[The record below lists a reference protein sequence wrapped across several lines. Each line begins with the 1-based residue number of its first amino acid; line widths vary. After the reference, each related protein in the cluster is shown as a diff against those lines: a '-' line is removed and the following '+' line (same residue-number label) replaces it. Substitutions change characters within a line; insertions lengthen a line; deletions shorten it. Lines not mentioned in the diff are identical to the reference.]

1 MKAMERFYYI
11 ELYKLFKRKDVFWS
25 LLISIFVPL
34 LFGLLAKT
42 ESDILTISGEKFSAI
57 QYAIM
62 MFGFLKSL
70 FLFYFMF
77 IIFTSSTFAGELE
90 KGNLSLL
97 LVRSENRVKIMLSK
111 VLALLTVLM
120 VFIFFVILS
129 GIISYYIF
137 LYNIKFATNEFL
149 GKEYLRFL
157 YMPLLSI
164 FEIALLIMITMLLS
178 LFFGVYKTNLLS
190 IGLII
195 LMKVLEK
202 VDKIKVFIPTY
213 LADINAWG
221 NIYKTEHELLIKV
234 MQNIGFLSI
243 YIAIVLIVTLCYFSK
258 MEIKN

>member
-1 MKAMERFYYI
+1 MRRFYYI

-42 ESDILTISGEKFSAI
+42 ESDILTISGEKFSAF

-120 VFIFFVILS
+120 VFIIFVVLS

-137 LYNIKFATNEFL
+137 LYNTKFATNEFL
-149 GKEYLRFL
+149 GRQYLTFL

-164 FEIALLIMITMLLS
+164 FEIILIIAVTMLLS
-178 LFFGVYKTNLLS
+178 LFFGIYKTNLLS

-202 VDKIKVFIPTY
+202 VDKIKGFIPTY

-221 NIYKTEHELLIKV
+221 NIYKTEYQLLIKV
-234 MQNIGFLSI
+234 MQNIGFLGI
-243 YIAIVLIVTLCYFSK
+243 YIVIVLIVTLYYFSR